1 MSDDEARPAEE
12 QDGPEPGERRWRM
25 RDPLEDAGRR
35 LDHELGKRLPEPE
48 DPDEALLDGLEAHL
62 RGTGGYSPDGSVWRP
77 APQGLPKSLPR
88 RARHAEA
95 PPSYRG
101 PRGRRRP
108 WWRFW

>member
-1 MSDDEARPAEE
+1 MGKNEDDEEDRAP
-12 QDGPEPGERRWRM
+12 RRWGDLAGFA
-25 RDPLEDAGRR
+25 DPFHETGAR

-62 RGTGGYSPDGSVWRP
+62 RGTGDYSPDGSVWRP

-88 RARHAEA
+88 RARHAEV
-95 PPSYRG
+95 PPPYRG